1 MPEMREI
8 IFSKKKEFQKSDI
21 ESFIFCPPFF
31 FEGGG
36 GGGRGRG
43 RAVVGRFSQFF
54 FQIFGRWPT
63 MMADIFTQLKLKA
76 SNGPALSLVRS

>member
-36 GGGRGRG
+36 RGGG
-43 RAVVGRFSQFF
+43 AVVGRFSQFF

>member
-31 FEGGG
+31 FEGGEG
-36 GGGRGRG
+36 GGGEGAG
-43 RAVVGRFSQFF
+43 
-54 FQIFGRWPT
+54 
-63 MMADIFTQLKLKA
+63 LL
-76 SNGPALSLVRS
+76 

>member
-36 GGGRGRG
+36 GGGGG
-43 RAVVGRFSQFF
+43 EGAG
-54 FQIFGRWPT
+54 
-63 MMADIFTQLKLKA
+63 LL
-76 SNGPALSLVRS
+76 